1 VIRWLPLLIAPLL
14 LSACTSF
21 EGGSS
26 TTDRPALTR
35 PAIEPDGA
43 FWDAAVVA
51 KRGDTEGFLFMLSP
65 QMVYRALYPEG
76 ELAEISDQEGFD
88 KQREKIE
95 AELKPLE
102 NVVDQMARRYMNQL
116 RNLLKDKFIEVS
128 KPTYSIRYKDKFDR
142 AAGPNTARV
151 TVTIYPKKALP
162 ENFEPEVMEVRFI
175 QDRRRW
181 LINGIINDKLKG
193 AFVR

>member
-1 VIRWLPLLIAPLL
+1 LLASCASL
-14 LSACTSF
+14 

-51 KRGDTEGFLFMLSP
+51 ERGDTEAFLYLLSP
-65 QMVYRALYPEG
+65 QMVYRALYPEN
-76 ELAEISDQEGFD
+76 ELDEISDQEGFD
-88 KQREKIE
+88 KQRKEIDE
-95 AELKPLE
+95 ELKPHQAVIE
-102 NVVDQMARRYMNQL
+102 KMAKRYMSEL
-116 RNLLKDKFIEVS
+116 RKLLRDKFIEVS
-128 KPTYSIRYKDKFDR
+128 KPTYSIRYKGKYDR
-142 AAGPNTARV
+142 ATGPNTARV
-151 TVTIYPKKALP
+151 TVTIYPKQALP
-162 ENFEPEVMEVRFI
+162 KGFKPERMEVSFI

-181 LINGIINDKLKG
+181 LIDNISNDKLKG